1 MAVTEEV
8 KVRKHNL
15 RLYPK
20 YLMLGY
26 DLLFF
31 YGIRVMFL
39 LDVKGITESQ
49 ILLAATVYALS
60 MIVMQ
65 VPATLLASKIGYKN
79 TAIAGNI
86 FNIIW
91 AILMITFDGFAGLA
105 LSQFVSAIAFALKY
119 VSEPN
124 LLSTSIPQAPTYQ
137 RNEIFS
143 RLDKKG
149 FSRYCIFS
157 AISTIISGFL
167 YDINPYI
174 PIFLCLICVIAA
186 TAISFNFYDIQEEES
201 KESFKDYIKDLKKGY
216 KFITKSKR
224 LRALLVMTGAVWG
237 IIVLLD
243 SYQLTL
249 LQDIGATSVQVG
261 FIFAMFELT
270 RGLFS
275 NTALDFNK
283 KFKNRSLTNI
293 LLIFAIGF
301 ILAGIIAM
309 TQLPFYTKLVIIV
322 VILLIMGAANAIDQI
337 LAKKYVN
344 NFASTKILPAI
355 YSSKSICDNIFR
367 TIITLL
373 GSAIVGI
380 YNIDIAMIVMGIFI
394 LILTLVLT
402 VYSKDKLGLKPE
414 EYTQKDIYKR

>member
-1 MAVTEEV
+1 MY
-8 KVRKHNL
+8 N
-15 RLYPK
+15 
-20 YLMLGY
+20 
-26 DLLFF
+26 
-31 YGIRVMFL
+31 
-39 LDVKGITESQ
+39 
-49 ILLAATVYALS
+49 
-60 MIVMQ
+60 
-65 VPATLLASKIGYKN
+65 
-79 TAIAGNI
+79 
-86 FNIIW
+86 
-91 AILMITFDGFAGLA
+91 
-105 LSQFVSAIAFALKY
+105 
-119 VSEPN
+119 
-124 LLSTSIPQAPTYQ
+124 
-137 RNEIFS
+137 
-143 RLDKKG
+143 
-149 FSRYCIFS
+149 
-157 AISTIISGFL
+157 
-167 YDINPYI
+167 INPYI
-174 PIFLCLICVIAA
+174 PIFLSLLCTIAA
-186 TAISFNFYDIQEEES
+186 TAISFNFNDIQEEES

-224 LRALLVMTGAVWG
+224 LRALLIMTGAIWG

-249 LQDIGATSVQVG
+249 LEDIGATSVQVG

-283 KFKNRSLTNI
+283 KFKNKSLTNI
-293 LLIFAIGF
+293 LLTFATGF

-309 TQLPFYTKLVIIV
+309 TQLPFYTKLVVIV
-322 VILLIMGAANAIDQI
+322 IILLIMGAANAIDQI

-355 YSSKSICDNIFR
+355 YSAKSICDNLFR
-367 TIITLL
+367 TIVTLL

-394 LILTLVLT
+394 LILTLGLT

>member
-65 VPATLLASKIGYKN
+65 VPATLLSSKIGYKN

-105 LSQFVSAIAFALKY
+105 LSQFISGVAFALKF

-157 AISTIISGFL
+157 AISTVISGFL
-167 YDINPYI
+167 YNINPYI
-174 PIFLCLICVIAA
+174 PIFMCLICVIAA
-186 TAISFNFYDIQEEES
+186 TAISFNFNDIQEVES

-293 LLIFAIGF
+293 LLTFAIGF

-309 TQLPFYTKLVIIV
+309 SQLPFYTKLIIIV

>member
-105 LSQFVSAIAFALKY
+105 LSQFISGVAFALKF

-174 PIFLCLICVIAA
+174 PIFMCLICVIAA

-224 LRALLVMTGAVWG
+224 LRALLIMTGAVWG

-283 KFKNRSLTNI
+283 KFKNKSLTNI
-293 LLIFAIGF
+293 LLTFAIGF

-309 TQLPFYTKLVIIV
+309 SQLPFYTKLVIIV

>member
-105 LSQFVSAIAFALKY
+105 LSQFISGVAFALKF

-186 TAISFNFYDIQEEES
+186 TAISFNFYDIQDEES

-293 LLIFAIGF
+293 LLAFAIGF

-309 TQLPFYTKLVIIV
+309 SQLPFYTKLVIIV

-380 YNIDIAMIVMGIFI
+380 YNIDIAMIVMEIFI

>member
-15 RLYPK
+15 KLYPK

-105 LSQFVSAIAFALKY
+105 LSQFISGVAFALKF

-157 AISTIISGFL
+157 AISTVISGFL
-167 YDINPYI
+167 YNINPYI
-174 PIFLCLICVIAA
+174 PIFMCLICVIAA
-186 TAISFNFYDIQEEES
+186 TAISFNFNDIQEVES

-224 LRALLVMTGAVWG
+224 LRALLIMTGAVWG

-283 KFKNRSLTNI
+283 KFKNKSLTNI
-293 LLIFAIGF
+293 LLTFAIGF

-309 TQLPFYTKLVIIV
+309 SQLPLYTKLVIIV

>member
-186 TAISFNFYDIQEEES
+186 TAISFNFYDIQDEES

-293 LLIFAIGF
+293 LLTFAIGF

-309 TQLPFYTKLVIIV
+309 SQLPFYTKLIIIV

>member
-91 AILMITFDGFAGLA
+91 AILIITFNGFAGLA

-157 AISTIISGFL
+157 AVSTIIAGFL

-293 LLIFAIGF
+293 LLTFAIGF

-309 TQLPFYTKLVIIV
+309 SQLPFYTKLVIIV

>member
-105 LSQFVSAIAFALKY
+105 LSQFISGVAFALKF

-186 TAISFNFYDIQEEES
+186 TAISFNFYDIQDEES

-309 TQLPFYTKLVIIV
+309 SQLPFYTKLIIIV

>member
-105 LSQFVSAIAFALKY
+105 LSQFISGVAFALKF

-186 TAISFNFYDIQEEES
+186 TAISFNFNDIQEVES

-224 LRALLVMTGAVWG
+224 LRALLIMIGAVWG

-293 LLIFAIGF
+293 LLTFSIGF

-309 TQLPFYTKLVIIV
+309 SQLPFYTKLVIIV

-394 LILTLVLT
+394 LILTLGLT

>member
-1 MAVTEEV
+1 MTITEET
-8 KVRKHNL
+8 KARKHNL
-15 RLYPK
+15 KLYPK

-39 LDVKGITESQ
+39 LNVKGITDSQ
-49 ILLAATVYALS
+49 ILLSATVYALS

-65 VPATLLASKIGYKN
+65 IPATLLTSKIGYKN

-86 FNIIW
+86 LNIIW
-91 AILMITFDGFAGLA
+91 AILIITFKDFSGLA
-105 LSQFVSAIAFALKY
+105 LSQFISGAGFAFKY
-119 VSEPN
+119 VSESN

-143 RLDKKG
+143 KLDKKG

-157 AISTIISGFL
+157 AISTIIAGVL
-167 YDINPYI
+167 YSINPYI
-174 PIFLCLICVIAA
+174 PLFLTLICIISA

-201 KESFKDYIKDLKKGY
+201 KQSFKDYIKDLKKGY

-224 LRALLVMTGAVWG
+224 LRTLLIMTGAIWG

-249 LQDIGATSVQVG
+249 LQDIGASSIQIG
-261 FIFAMFELT
+261 IIFAMFELT

-275 NTALDFNK
+275 NRALDFNK
-283 KFKNRSLTNI
+283 KFKNKSLTNI
-293 LLIFAIGF
+293 LLTFATGF
-301 ILAGIIAM
+301 ILVGIIA
-309 TQLPFYTKLVIIV
+309 LSNIPFYTKLII
-322 VILLIMGAANAIDQI
+322 IIILLLIMGAGNAIDQI

-344 NFASTKILPAI
+344 NFTSTKILPAI
-355 YSSKSICDNIFR
+355 YSAKSICDNIFR
-367 TIITLL
+367 TIITLI
-373 GSAIVGI
+373 GSVIVGI
-380 YNIDIAMIVMGIFI
+380 YNIDIAMVAMGIFI
-394 LILTLVLT
+394 LILTLGLT

>member
-1 MAVTEEV
+1 MAVTEDI
-8 KVRKHNL
+8 KARKHNL
-15 RLYPK
+15 KLYPK

-39 LDVKGITESQ
+39 INVKGITDSQ
-49 ILLAATVYALS
+49 ILLAATVYAIS

-65 VPATLLASKIGYKN
+65 VPATLLTSKIGYKN

-86 FNIIW
+86 LNIIFG
-91 AILMITFDGFAGLA
+91 ILLITFNGFGGLA
-105 LSQFVSAIAFALKY
+105 LVQFISGTAFALKY
-119 VSEPN
+119 VSESN
-124 LLSTSIPQAPTYQ
+124 LLSSSIPQAPTYQ

-157 AISTIISGFL
+157 AISTIIAGFL
-167 YDINPYI
+167 YNINPYI
-174 PIFLCLICVIAA
+174 PIFLSLLCTIAA
-186 TAISFNFYDIQEEES
+186 TAISFNFNDIQEEES

-224 LRALLVMTGAVWG
+224 LRALLIMTGAIWG

-249 LQDIGATSVQVG
+249 LEDIGATSVQVG

-283 KFKNRSLTNI
+283 KFKNKSLTNI
-293 LLIFAIGF
+293 LLTFATGF

-309 TQLPFYTKLVIIV
+309 TQLPFYTKLVVIV
-322 VILLIMGAANAIDQI
+322 IILLIMGAANAIDQI

-355 YSSKSICDNIFR
+355 YSAKSICDNLFR
-367 TIITLL
+367 TIVTLL

-394 LILTLVLT
+394 LILTLGLT

>member
-8 KVRKHNL
+8 KARKHNL
-15 RLYPK
+15 KLYPK

-105 LSQFVSAIAFALKY
+105 LSQFISGVAFALKF

-157 AISTIISGFL
+157 AISTVISGFL
-167 YDINPYI
+167 YNINPYI
-174 PIFLCLICVIAA
+174 PIFMCLICVIAA
-186 TAISFNFYDIQEEES
+186 TAISFNFNDIQEVES

-224 LRALLVMTGAVWG
+224 LRALLIMTGAVWG

-283 KFKNRSLTNI
+283 KFKNKSLTNI
-293 LLIFAIGF
+293 LLTFAIGF

-309 TQLPFYTKLVIIV
+309 SQLPFYTKLVIIV

-373 GSAIVGI
+373 GSLLA
-380 YNIDIAMIVMGIFI
+380 
-394 LILTLVLT
+394 
-402 VYSKDKLGLKPE
+402 
-414 EYTQKDIYKR
+414 YTI

>member
-105 LSQFVSAIAFALKY
+105 LSQFISGVAFALKF

-216 KFITKSKR
+216 KFIKKSKR

-293 LLIFAIGF
+293 LLTFAIGF

-309 TQLPFYTKLVIIV
+309 SQLPFYTKLVIIV

>member
-186 TAISFNFYDIQEEES
+186 TAISFNFYDIQEVES

-293 LLIFAIGF
+293 LLTFAIGF

-309 TQLPFYTKLVIIV
+309 SQLPFYTKLIIIV

-394 LILTLVLT
+394 LILTLGLT

>member
-105 LSQFVSAIAFALKY
+105 LSQFISGVAFALKF

-186 TAISFNFYDIQEEES
+186 TAISFNFYDIQDEES

-243 SYQLTL
+243 SYQLSL

-293 LLIFAIGF
+293 LLTFAIGF

-309 TQLPFYTKLVIIV
+309 SQLPFYTKLVIIV

>member
-105 LSQFVSAIAFALKY
+105 LSQFISGVAFALKF

-167 YDINPYI
+167 YNINPYI
-174 PIFLCLICVIAA
+174 PIFMCLICVIAA
-186 TAISFNFYDIQEEES
+186 TAISFNFNDIQEVES

-224 LRALLVMTGAVWG
+224 LRALLIMTGAVWG

-283 KFKNRSLTNI
+283 KFKNKSLTNI
-293 LLIFAIGF
+293 LLTFAIGF

-309 TQLPFYTKLVIIV
+309 SQLPFYTKLVIIV

-394 LILTLVLT
+394 LILTLGLT

>member
-49 ILLAATVYALS
+49 ILLAATAYALS

-91 AILMITFDGFAGLA
+91 AILIITFDGFAGLA
-105 LSQFVSAIAFALKY
+105 LSQFISGVAFALKF

-143 RLDKKG
+143 LLDKKC

-167 YDINPYI
+167 YNINPYI
-174 PIFLCLICVIAA
+174 PIFMCLICVIAA
-186 TAISFNFYDIQEEES
+186 TAISFNFNDIQEVES

-224 LRALLVMTGAVWG
+224 LRALLIMTGAVWG

-283 KFKNRSLTNI
+283 KFKNKSLTNI
-293 LLIFAIGF
+293 LLTFAIGF

-309 TQLPFYTKLVIIV
+309 SQLPFYTKLVIIV

>member
-15 RLYPK
+15 RVYPK

-65 VPATLLASKIGYKN
+65 VPATLLVSKIGYKN

-186 TAISFNFYDIQEEES
+186 TAISFNFYDIQEVES

-293 LLIFAIGF
+293 LLTFAIGF

-309 TQLPFYTKLVIIV
+309 SQLPFYTKLVIIV

-394 LILTLVLT
+394 LILTLGLT

>member
-105 LSQFVSAIAFALKY
+105 LSQFISGVAFALKF

-186 TAISFNFYDIQEEES
+186 TAISFNFYDIQEVES

-293 LLIFAIGF
+293 LLTFAIGF

-309 TQLPFYTKLVIIV
+309 SQLPFYTKLVIIV

>member
-1 MAVTEEV
+1 MVVTEEV

-105 LSQFVSAIAFALKY
+105 LSQFISGVAFALKF

-157 AISTIISGFL
+157 AISTVISGFL
-167 YDINPYI
+167 YNINPYI

-186 TAISFNFYDIQEEES
+186 TAISFNFYDIQEVES

-293 LLIFAIGF
+293 LLTFAIGF

-394 LILTLVLT
+394 LILTLGLT

>member
-91 AILMITFDGFAGLA
+91 AILIITFNGFAGLA
-105 LSQFVSAIAFALKY
+105 LSQFISGVAFALKF

-186 TAISFNFYDIQEEES
+186 TAISFNFYDIQDEES

-224 LRALLVMTGAVWG
+224 LRALLIMTGAVWG

-293 LLIFAIGF
+293 LLTFAIGF

-309 TQLPFYTKLVIIV
+309 SQLPFYTKLVIIV

-394 LILTLVLT
+394 LILTLGLT

>member
-49 ILLAATVYALS
+49 ILLAATAYALS

-105 LSQFVSAIAFALKY
+105 LSQFVGAIAFALKY

-224 LRALLVMTGAVWG
+224 LRALLIMTGAVWG

-283 KFKNRSLTNI
+283 KFKNKSLTNI
-293 LLIFAIGF
+293 LLTFAIGF

-309 TQLPFYTKLVIIV
+309 SQLPFYTKLVIIV

-414 EYTQKDIYKR
+414 KYTQKDIYKR

>member
-1 MAVTEEV
+1 MVVTEEV

-49 ILLAATVYALS
+49 ILLAATAYALS

-91 AILMITFDGFAGLA
+91 AILIITFDGFAGLA
-105 LSQFVSAIAFALKY
+105 LSQFISGVAFALKF

-186 TAISFNFYDIQEEES
+186 TAISFNFNDIQEVES

-224 LRALLVMTGAVWG
+224 LRALLIMTGAVWG

-283 KFKNRSLTNI
+283 KFKNKSLTNI
-293 LLIFAIGF
+293 LLTFAIGF

-309 TQLPFYTKLVIIV
+309 SQLPFYTKLVIIV

-394 LILTLVLT
+394 LILTLGLT

>member
-86 FNIIW
+86 FNIIC

-105 LSQFVSAIAFALKY
+105 LSQFISGVAFALKF

-157 AISTIISGFL
+157 AISTVISGFL
-167 YDINPYI
+167 YNINPYI
-174 PIFLCLICVIAA
+174 PIFMCLICVIAA
-186 TAISFNFYDIQEEES
+186 TAISFNFNDIQEVES

-224 LRALLVMTGAVWG
+224 LRALLIMTGAVWG

-283 KFKNRSLTNI
+283 KFKNKSLTNI
-293 LLIFAIGF
+293 LLTFAIGF

-309 TQLPFYTKLVIIV
+309 SQLPFYTKLIIIV

>member
-26 DLLFF
+26 DLLFY

-39 LDVKGITESQ
+39 LDVKVITESQ

-91 AILMITFDGFAGLA
+91 AILMITFDGFAGLV
-105 LSQFVSAIAFALKY
+105 LSQFISGVAFALKF

-186 TAISFNFYDIQEEES
+186 TAISFNFYDIQDEES

-243 SYQLTL
+243 SYQLSL

-293 LLIFAIGF
+293 LLTFAIGF

-309 TQLPFYTKLVIIV
+309 SQLPFYTKLVIIV

>member
-1 MAVTEEV
+1 MAVTEDI
-8 KVRKHNL
+8 KARKQNL
-15 RLYPK
+15 KLYPK

-26 DLLFF
+26 DLLFY

-39 LDVKGITESQ
+39 INVKGITDSQ
-49 ILLAATVYALS
+49 ILLAATVYAIS

-65 VPATLLASKIGYKN
+65 VPATLLTSKIGYKN

-86 FNIIW
+86 VNIIFG
-91 AILMITFDGFAGLA
+91 ILLITFNGFGGLA
-105 LSQFVSAIAFALKY
+105 LVQFISGTAFALKY
-119 VSEPN
+119 VSESN
-124 LLSTSIPQAPTYQ
+124 LLSSSIPQAPTYQ

-157 AISTIISGFL
+157 AISTIIAGFL
-167 YDINPYI
+167 YNINPYI
-174 PIFLCLICVIAA
+174 PIFLSLLCTIAA
-186 TAISFNFYDIQEEES
+186 TAISFNFNDIQEEES
-201 KESFKDYIKDLKKGY
+201 KESFKDYIKDLRKGY

-224 LRALLVMTGAVWG
+224 LRALLIMTGAIWG

-249 LQDIGATSVQVG
+249 LEDIGATSVQVG

-283 KFKNRSLTNI
+283 KFKNKSLTNI
-293 LLIFAIGF
+293 LLTFATGF

-309 TQLPFYTKLVIIV
+309 TQLPFYTKLVVIV
-322 VILLIMGAANAIDQI
+322 IILLIMGAANAIDQI

-355 YSSKSICDNIFR
+355 YSAKSICDNLFR
-367 TIITLL
+367 TIVTLL

-380 YNIDIAMIVMGIFI
+380 YNIDIAMVVMGIFI
-394 LILTLVLT
+394 LILTLGLT

>member
-15 RLYPK
+15 RVYPK

-157 AISTIISGFL
+157 AVSTIIAGFL

-394 LILTLVLT
+394 LILTLGLT

>member
-1 MAVTEEV
+1 MVVTEEV

-91 AILMITFDGFAGLA
+91 AILIITFDGFAGLA
-105 LSQFVSAIAFALKY
+105 LSQFISGVAFALKF

-186 TAISFNFYDIQEEES
+186 TAISFNFYDILEVES

-283 KFKNRSLTNI
+283 KFKNKSLTNI
-293 LLIFAIGF
+293 LLTFAIGF

-309 TQLPFYTKLVIIV
+309 SQLPFYTKLVIIV

-394 LILTLVLT
+394 LILTLALT

>member
-1 MAVTEEV
+1 MVVTEEV

-105 LSQFVSAIAFALKY
+105 LSQFISGVAFALKF

-167 YDINPYI
+167 YNINPYI

-186 TAISFNFYDIQEEES
+186 TAISFNFNDIQEVES

-224 LRALLVMTGAVWG
+224 LRALLIMTGAVWG

-283 KFKNRSLTNI
+283 KFKNKSLTNI
-293 LLIFAIGF
+293 LLTFAIGF

-309 TQLPFYTKLVIIV
+309 SQLPFYTKLVIIV

-394 LILTLVLT
+394 LILTLGLT

>member
-15 RLYPK
+15 RVYPK

-105 LSQFVSAIAFALKY
+105 LSQFISGVAFALKF

-224 LRALLVMTGAVWG
+224 LRALLIMTGAVWG

-283 KFKNRSLTNI
+283 KFKNKSLTNI
-293 LLIFAIGF
+293 LLTFAIGF

-309 TQLPFYTKLVIIV
+309 SQLPFYTKLVIIV

>member
-91 AILMITFDGFAGLA
+91 AILIITFDGFAGLA
-105 LSQFVSAIAFALKY
+105 LSQFISGVAFALKF

-186 TAISFNFYDIQEEES
+186 TAISFNFYDIQEVES

-224 LRALLVMTGAVWG
+224 LRALLIMTGAVWG

-293 LLIFAIGF
+293 LLTFAIGF

-309 TQLPFYTKLVIIV
+309 SQLPFYTKLIIIV

-394 LILTLVLT
+394 LILTLALT

>member
-49 ILLAATVYALS
+49 ILLAATAYALS

-91 AILMITFDGFAGLA
+91 AILIITFDGFAGLA
-105 LSQFVSAIAFALKY
+105 LSQFISGVAFALKF

-224 LRALLVMTGAVWG
+224 LRALLIMTGAVWG

-283 KFKNRSLTNI
+283 KFKNKSLTNI
-293 LLIFAIGF
+293 LLTFAIGF

-309 TQLPFYTKLVIIV
+309 SQLPFYTKLVIIV

>member
-1 MAVTEEV
+1 MAVTEDI
-8 KVRKHNL
+8 KARKQNL
-15 RLYPK
+15 KLYPK

-26 DLLFF
+26 DLLFY

-39 LDVKGITESQ
+39 INDKGITDSQ
-49 ILLAATVYALS
+49 ILLAATVYAIS

-65 VPATLLASKIGYKN
+65 VPATLLTSKIGYKN

-86 FNIIW
+86 LNIIFG
-91 AILMITFDGFAGLA
+91 ILLITFNGFGGLA
-105 LSQFVSAIAFALKY
+105 LVQFISGTAFALKY
-119 VSEPN
+119 VSESN
-124 LLSTSIPQAPTYQ
+124 LLSSSIPQAPTYQ

-157 AISTIISGFL
+157 AISTIIAGFL
-167 YDINPYI
+167 YNINPYI
-174 PIFLCLICVIAA
+174 PIFLSLLCTIAA
-186 TAISFNFYDIQEEES
+186 TAISFNFNDIQEEES

-224 LRALLVMTGAVWG
+224 LRALLIMTGAIWG

-249 LQDIGATSVQVG
+249 LQNIGATSVQIG

-275 NTALDFNK
+275 NTAKDFNK
-283 KFKNRSLTNI
+283 KFKNKSLTNI
-293 LLIFAIGF
+293 LLTFATCF

-309 TQLPFYTKLVIIV
+309 TQLPFYTKLVVIV
-322 VILLIMGAANAIDQI
+322 IILLIMGAANAIDQI

-355 YSSKSICDNIFR
+355 YSAKSICDNLFR
-367 TIITLL
+367 TIVTLL

-380 YNIDIAMIVMGIFI
+380 YNIDIAMVVMGIFI
-394 LILTLVLT
+394 LILTLGLT